1 MLLDL
6 TMAAALRITKKKN
19 RKQGEKHGPEMVPPR
34 RAEETYYCLETHLP

>member
-6 TMAAALRITKKKN
+6 TMAAALRITKKEKS
-19 RKQGEKHGPEMVPPR
+19 KQGEKHGPEMVPPS